1 MKYAIIIVKPKNINY
16 VKMKKIHLITLNL
29 DLLFDNLLIDSSNLL
44 KSKNY
49 HYTENEKEIII
60 EMAIP
65 GVNKN
70 DIKLVFSEG
79 NLKIKYH
86 SKKSETKWTNSFD
99 ETIEIISDVDENKIH
114 AKFENGVI
122 YIKIP
127 KKNKV
132 INEKIIDIK

>member
-1 MKYAIIIVKPKNINY
+1 MLKIRKNPFNY
-16 VKMKKIHLITLNL
+16 FEDL
-29 DLLFDNLLIDSSNLL
+29 DLLFDDLLIDSSNLL

-79 NLKIKYH
+79 NLKIKYD
-86 SKKSETKWTNSFD
+86 SKKSKTKWTNSFD
-99 ETIEIISDVDENKIH
+99 ETIEIISDVNENKIH

-122 YIKIP
+122 YINIP

>member
-1 MKYAIIIVKPKNINY
+1 MLKIRKNPFNY
-16 VKMKKIHLITLNL
+16 FEDL

-79 NLKIKYH
+79 NLKIKYN
-86 SKKSETKWTNSFD
+86 SKKSKTKWTNSFD

>member
-1 MKYAIIIVKPKNINY
+1 MLKIRKNPFNY
-16 VKMKKIHLITLNL
+16 FEDL

-49 HYTENEKEIII
+49 HYTENKKEIII

-70 DIKLVFSEG
+70 DIKLVFSDG
-79 NLKIKYH
+79 NLKIKYD
-86 SKKSETKWTNSFD
+86 SKKSKTKWTNSFD

-122 YIKIP
+122 YINIP

>member
-1 MKYAIIIVKPKNINY
+1 MLKIRKNPFNY
-16 VKMKKIHLITLNL
+16 FEDL

-44 KSKNY
+44 ENKKY
-49 HYTENEKEIII
+49 HYKENEKEIII

-79 NLKIKYH
+79 NLKIKYD
-86 SKKSETKWTNSFD
+86 SKNGNTKWTNSFN

-114 AKFENGVI
+114 AKFESGVI
-122 YIKIP
+122 HINIP

>member
-1 MKYAIIIVKPKNINY
+1 MLKIRKNPFNY
-16 VKMKKIHLITLNL
+16 FEDL
-29 DLLFDNLLIDSSNLL
+29 DLIFDNLLIDSSNLL

-79 NLKIKYH
+79 NLKIKYD

>member
-1 MKYAIIIVKPKNINY
+1 MLKIRKNPFNY
-16 VKMKKIHLITLNL
+16 FEDL

-44 KSKNY
+44 ESKNY
-49 HYTENEKEIII
+49 HYIENEKEIII

-70 DIKLVFSEG
+70 DIKLVFSDG
-79 NLKIKYH
+79 NIKIKYD
-86 SKKSETKWTNSFD
+86 SKKSKTKWTNSFNQ
-99 ETIEIISDVDENKIH
+99 TIEIISDIDENKIH

-122 YIKIP
+122 YINIP

>member
-1 MKYAIIIVKPKNINY
+1 MLKIKKNPFNY
-16 VKMKKIHLITLNL
+16 FEDL

-49 HYTENEKEIII
+49 HYIENEKEIII

-79 NLKIKYH
+79 NLKIKYD
-86 SKKSETKWTNSFD
+86 SKKSKTKWTNSFD

-122 YIKIP
+122 YINIP

>member
-1 MKYAIIIVKPKNINY
+1 MLKIRKNPFNY
-16 VKMKKIHLITLNL
+16 FEDL

-79 NLKIKYH
+79 NLKIKYD

-122 YIKIP
+122 YINIP

>member
-1 MKYAIIIVKPKNINY
+1 MLKIRKNPFNY
-16 VKMKKIHLITLNL
+16 FEDL

-49 HYTENEKEIII
+49 HYIENEKEIII

-79 NLKIKYH
+79 NLKIKYD
-86 SKKSETKWTNSFD
+86 SKKSKTKWTNSFD

-122 YIKIP
+122 YINIP
-127 KKNKV
+127 KKNKL

>member
-1 MKYAIIIVKPKNINY
+1 MLKIKKNPFNY
-16 VKMKKIHLITLNL
+16 FEDL

-49 HYTENEKEIII
+49 HYIENEKEIII

-79 NLKIKYH
+79 NLKIKYN
-86 SKKSETKWTNSFD
+86 SKKSKTKWTNSFD

-122 YIKIP
+122 YINIP

>member
-1 MKYAIIIVKPKNINY
+1 MLKIKKNPFNY
-16 VKMKKIHLITLNL
+16 FEDL

-44 KSKNY
+44 ESKNY
-49 HYTENEKEIII
+49 HYIENEKEIII

-70 DIKLVFSEG
+70 DIKLVFSDG
-79 NLKIKYH
+79 NIKIKYD
-86 SKKSETKWTNSFD
+86 SKKSKTKWTNSFNQ
-99 ETIEIISDVDENKIH
+99 TIEIISDIDENKIH

-122 YIKIP
+122 YINIP
-127 KKNKV
+127 KKNKL

>member
-1 MKYAIIIVKPKNINY
+1 MLKIRKNPFNY
-16 VKMKKIHLITLNL
+16 FEDL

-44 KSKNY
+44 ESKNY
-49 HYTENEKEIII
+49 HYIENEKEIVI
-60 EMAIP
+60 EMPIP

-79 NLKIKYH
+79 NLKIKYD
-86 SKKSETKWTNSFD
+86 SKKSKTKWTNSFD

-122 YIKIP
+122 YINIP

>member
-1 MKYAIIIVKPKNINY
+1 MLKIRKNPFNY
-16 VKMKKIHLITLNL
+16 FEDL

-49 HYTENEKEIII
+49 HYIENEKEIII

-70 DIKLVFSEG
+70 DIKLVFSDG
-79 NLKIKYH
+79 NIKIKYD
-86 SKKSETKWTNSFD
+86 SKKSKTKWTNSFD

-122 YIKIP
+122 YINIP

>member
-1 MKYAIIIVKPKNINY
+1 MLKIRKNPFNY
-16 VKMKKIHLITLNL
+16 FEDL

-79 NLKIKYH
+79 NLKIKYD
-86 SKKSETKWTNSFD
+86 SKKSKTKWTNSFD

-122 YIKIP
+122 YINIP

>member
-1 MKYAIIIVKPKNINY
+1 MLKIRKNPFNY
-16 VKMKKIHLITLNL
+16 FEDL

-79 NLKIKYH
+79 NLKIKYD

>member
-1 MKYAIIIVKPKNINY
+1 MLKIRKNPFNY
-16 VKMKKIHLITLNL
+16 FEDL

-44 KSKNY
+44 ENKNY

-70 DIKLVFSEG
+70 DIKLVFSDG
-79 NLKIKYH
+79 NIKIKYD
-86 SKKSETKWTNSFD
+86 SKKSKTKWTNSFNQ
-99 ETIEIISDVDENKIH
+99 TIEIISDIDENKIH

-122 YIKIP
+122 YINIP
-127 KKNKV
+127 KKNKL

>member
-1 MKYAIIIVKPKNINY
+1 MLKIRKNPFNY
-16 VKMKKIHLITLNL
+16 FEDL

-44 KSKNY
+44 ENKNY
-49 HYTENEKEIII
+49 HYKENEKEIII

-65 GVNKN
+65 GVNKD
-70 DIKLVFSEG
+70 DIKLVFVEG
-79 NLKIKYH
+79 NLKIKYD
-86 SKKSETKWTNSFD
+86 SKKSKTKWTNSFD
-99 ETIEIISDVDENKIH
+99 ETIEIISDVDENKIN

-122 YIKIP
+122 YINIP

>member
-1 MKYAIIIVKPKNINY
+1 MLKIRKNPFNY
-16 VKMKKIHLITLNL
+16 FEDL

-70 DIKLVFSEG
+70 DIKFVFSEG
-79 NLKIKYH
+79 NLKIKYD

-122 YIKIP
+122 CIKIP

>member
-1 MKYAIIIVKPKNINY
+1 MLKIRKNPFNY
-16 VKMKKIHLITLNL
+16 FEDL
-29 DLLFDNLLIDSSNLL
+29 DLLFDNLLLDSSSLL
-44 KSKNY
+44 ESKNY

-79 NLKIKYH
+79 NLKIKYD

-122 YIKIP
+122 YINIP

>member
-1 MKYAIIIVKPKNINY
+1 MLKIRKNPFNY
-16 VKMKKIHLITLNL
+16 FEDL

-79 NLKIKYH
+79 NR
-86 SKKSETKWTNSFD
+86 
-99 ETIEIISDVDENKIH
+99 
-114 AKFENGVI
+114 VI
-122 YIKIP
+122 YINIP

>member
-1 MKYAIIIVKPKNINY
+1 MLKIRKNPFNY
-16 VKMKKIHLITLNL
+16 FEDL

-49 HYTENEKEIII
+49 HYIENEKEIII

-79 NLKIKYH
+79 NLKIKYD
-86 SKKSETKWTNSFD
+86 SKKSKTKWTNSFNQ
-99 ETIEIISDVDENKIH
+99 TIEIISDIDENKIH

-122 YIKIP
+122 YINIP
-127 KKNKV
+127 KKNKL

>member
-1 MKYAIIIVKPKNINY
+1 MLKIRKNPFNY
-16 VKMKKIHLITLNL
+16 FEDL

-79 NLKIKYH
+79 NLKIKYDSTK
-86 SKKSETKWTNSFD
+86 SKTKWTNSFD

-122 YIKIP
+122 YINIP

>member
-1 MKYAIIIVKPKNINY
+1 MLKIRKNPFNY
-16 VKMKKIHLITLNL
+16 FEDL

-44 KSKNY
+44 ESKNY
-49 HYTENEKEIII
+49 HYIENEKEIII

-70 DIKLVFSEG
+70 DIKLVFSDG
-79 NLKIKYH
+79 NIKIKYD
-86 SKKSETKWTNSFD
+86 SKKSKTKWTNSFNQ
-99 ETIEIISDVDENKIH
+99 TIEIISDIDENKIH

-122 YIKIP
+122 YINIP
-127 KKNKV
+127 KKNKL

>member
-1 MKYAIIIVKPKNINY
+1 MLKIRKNPFNY
-16 VKMKKIHLITLNL
+16 FEDL

-49 HYTENEKEIII
+49 HYIENEKEIII

-79 NLKIKYH
+79 NLKIKYN
-86 SKKSETKWTNSFD
+86 SKKSKTKWTNSFD

-122 YIKIP
+122 YINIP

>member
-1 MKYAIIIVKPKNINY
+1 MLKIRKNPFNY
-16 VKMKKIHLITLNL
+16 FEDL

-44 KSKNY
+44 ESKNY
-49 HYTENEKEIII
+49 HYKENEKEIII

-79 NLKIKYH
+79 NLKIKYN
-86 SKKSETKWTNSFD
+86 SKKSKTKWTNSFD

-114 AKFENGVI
+114 AKFENGII
-122 YIKIP
+122 YINIP

>member
-1 MKYAIIIVKPKNINY
+1 MLKIRKNPFNY
-16 VKMKKIHLITLNL
+16 FEDL

-49 HYTENEKEIII
+49 HYAENEKEIII

-79 NLKIKYH
+79 NLKIKYN
-86 SKKSETKWTNSFD
+86 SKKSKTKWTNSFD

-122 YIKIP
+122 YINIP

>member
-1 MKYAIIIVKPKNINY
+1 
-16 VKMKKIHLITLNL
+16 
-29 DLLFDNLLIDSSNLL
+29 
-44 KSKNY
+44 
-49 HYTENEKEIII
+49 
-60 EMAIP
+60 MAIP

-79 NLKIKYH
+79 NLKIKYD
-86 SKKSETKWTNSFD
+86 SKKNETKWTNSFD

>member
-1 MKYAIIIVKPKNINY
+1 MLKIRKNPFNY
-16 VKMKKIHLITLNL
+16 FEDL

-44 KSKNY
+44 ESKNY
-49 HYTENEKEIII
+49 HYVENEKEIII

-65 GVNKN
+65 GVNKD
-70 DIKLVFSEG
+70 DIKLVFVEG
-79 NLKIKYH
+79 NLKIKYD
-86 SKKSETKWTNSFD
+86 SKKSKTKWTNSFD

-122 YIKIP
+122 YINIP

>member
-1 MKYAIIIVKPKNINY
+1 MLKIRKNPFNY
-16 VKMKKIHLITLNL
+16 FEDL

-49 HYTENEKEIII
+49 HYVENEKEIVI
-60 EMAIP
+60 EMPIP

-79 NLKIKYH
+79 NLKIKYD
-86 SKKSETKWTNSFD
+86 SKKSKTKWTNSFD

-122 YIKIP
+122 YINIP

>member
-1 MKYAIIIVKPKNINY
+1 MLKIRKNPFNY
-16 VKMKKIHLITLNL
+16 FEDL

-70 DIKLVFSEG
+70 DVKLVFSEG
-79 NLKIKYH
+79 NLKIKYD
-86 SKKSETKWTNSFD
+86 SKKSKTKWTNSFN
-99 ETIEIISDVDENKIH
+99 EIIELISEIDENKIH

-122 YIKIP
+122 YINIP

>member
-1 MKYAIIIVKPKNINY
+1 MLKIKKNPFNY
-16 VKMKKIHLITLNL
+16 FEDL

-114 AKFENGVI
+114 AKLENGVI

>member
-1 MKYAIIIVKPKNINY
+1 MLKIRKNPFNY
-16 VKMKKIHLITLNL
+16 FEDL

-70 DIKLVFSEG
+70 DIKLVFSLEG
-79 NLKIKYH
+79 NLKIKYD
-86 SKKSETKWTNSFD
+86 SKSET
-99 ETIEIISDVDENKIH
+99 
-114 AKFENGVI
+114 NGQTHLM
-122 YIKIP
+122 KQLR
-127 KKNKV
+127 
-132 INEKIIDIK
+132 

>member
-1 MKYAIIIVKPKNINY
+1 MLKIRKNPFNY
-16 VKMKKIHLITLNL
+16 FEDL

-49 HYTENEKEIII
+49 HYIENEKEIII

-79 NLKIKYH
+79 NLKIKYD
-86 SKKSETKWTNSFD
+86 SKKSKTKWTNSFD

-122 YIKIP
+122 YINIP

>member
-1 MKYAIIIVKPKNINY
+1 MLKIRKNPFNY
-16 VKMKKIHLITLNL
+16 FEDL

-79 NLKIKYH
+79 NLKIKYN
-86 SKKSETKWTNSFD
+86 SKKSKTKWTNSFD

-122 YIKIP
+122 YINIP

>member
-1 MKYAIIIVKPKNINY
+1 MLKIRKNPFNY
-16 VKMKKIHLITLNL
+16 FEDL

-79 NLKIKYH
+79 NLKIKYD
-86 SKKSETKWTNSFD
+86 SKKSETKWTNSFN

-122 YIKIP
+122 YINIP